1 MMRAVNP
8 AERRGVAAA
17 ILSST
22 CGGLTGAA
30 TRYVIGA
37 TDPVT
42 LAAFRFG
49 IAFLLIL
56 PLALLLKSR
65 WPRGRD
71 LLGVAVL
78 GIVYFALFFV
88 LYNESLAMTTA
99 ARGSLALSTLPLVTM
114 IVAALLSKERMT
126 ARKTLGV
133 LIAVGGA
140 AAALLTGLAGA
151 PPGAWRGDLLMLGAT
166 LIMAFYTVWSRPF
179 MQRSSRLGFLAAG
192 MSFGSAAS
200 ALLAWERGGWAATQS
215 FGTAQWAAVAF
226 IGVAGG
232 ALAFY
237 LWVYALERT
246 TPTRVANTMTV
257 NPIAASLL
265 AAVLVGEPL
274 GLNLAAGI
282 AAVAIG
288 IWLASTQAR
297 QPA

>member
-8 AERRGVAAA
+8 AERRGVLAA

-22 CGGLTGAA
+22 CGGLTGAV

-37 TDPVT
+37 TDPLT

-56 PLALLLKSR
+56 PLALMLKSR
-65 WPRGRD
+65 WPKGRD

-78 GIVYFALFFV
+78 GILYFALFFV

-114 IVAALLSKERMT
+114 IVAALLGKERMT

-151 PPGAWRGDLLMLGAT
+151 PAGAWRGDLLMLGAT

-192 MSFGSAAS
+192 MGFGSGAS
-200 ALLAWERGGWAATQS
+200 ALLAWERGGWALTQS
-215 FGTAQWAAVAF
+215 FGAAQWTAVAF
-226 IGVAGG
+226 IGLVGG

-237 LWVYALERT
+237 LWVYALEHT
-246 TPTRVANTMTV
+246 TPTRVANTMTI

-274 GLNLAAGI
+274 GLNLAVGI
-282 AAVAIG
+282 AAVAVG
-288 IWLASTQAR
+288 IWLASSAPR
-297 QPA
+297 

>member
-1 MMRAVNP
+1 VTA
-8 AERRGVAAA
+8 AERNGVLAA

-22 CGGLTGAA
+22 CGGLTGAV

-49 IAFLLIL
+49 IAFLMIL
-56 PLALLLKSR
+56 PLALRMRSQ

-71 LLGVAVL
+71 LAGVAVL
-78 GIVYFALFFV
+78 GVLYFSVFFV
-88 LYNESLAMTTA
+88 LYNWSMAMTTA
-99 ARGSLALSTLPLVTM
+99 ARGSLALSMLPLVTM
-114 IVAALLSKERMT
+114 LVAAMLGKEQLT
-126 ARKTLGV
+126 GRKTLGV

-140 AAALLTGLAGA
+140 TAALLTGLKDA

-192 MSFGSAAS
+192 MGFGSAAS
-200 ALLAWERGGWAATQS
+200 ALIAWERGGWAMTQS
-215 FGTAQWAAVAF
+215 FGAAQWAAVAF
-226 IGVAGG
+226 IGIAGG

-274 GLNLAAGI
+274 GLNLVVGI

-288 IWLASTQAR
+288 IWLVSTSASAR
-297 QPA
+297 AG

>member
-8 AERRGVAAA
+8 AERQGVIAA

-22 CGGLTGAA
+22 CGGLTGAV

-56 PLALLLKSR
+56 PLALMLKSR
-65 WPRGRD
+65 WPKGRD

-78 GIVYFALFFV
+78 GILYFALFFV

-99 ARGSLALSTLPLVTM
+99 ARGSLALSMLPLVTM
-114 IVAALLSKERMT
+114 IVAALLGKERMT

-140 AAALLTGLAGA
+140 AAALLTGLGDA

-192 MSFGSAAS
+192 MGFGAAAS
-200 ALLAWERGGWAATQS
+200 ALLAWEQGGWAMTQAFS
-215 FGTAQWAAVAF
+215 AAQWTAVAF
-226 IGVAGG
+226 IGLVGG
-232 ALAFY
+232 AIAFY
-237 LWVYALERT
+237 LWVYALEHT
-246 TPTRVANTMTV
+246 TPTRVANTMTI

-274 GLNLAAGI
+274 GLNLAVGI
-282 AAVAIG
+282 AAVAVG
-288 IWLASTQAR
+288 IWLASSAPR
-297 QPA
+297 

>member
-1 MMRAVNP
+1 MMRAVTP
-8 AERRGVAAA
+8 AERQGVLAA

-22 CGGLTGAA
+22 CGGLTGAV
-30 TRYVIGA
+30 TRYVIGD

-56 PLALLLKSR
+56 PLALMLKSR

-78 GIVYFALFFV
+78 GILYFALFFV
-88 LYNESLAMTTA
+88 LYNRSLEMTTA

-114 IVAALLSKERMT
+114 IVAALLGKERMT

-140 AAALLTGLAGA
+140 AAALLTGLGDA

-192 MSFGSAAS
+192 MGFGSAAS
-200 ALLAWERGGWAATQS
+200 ALLAWERGGWALTQS
-215 FGTAQWAAVAF
+215 FGAAQWAAVVF
-226 IGVAGG
+226 IGLAGG

-265 AAVLVGEPL
+265 AAVLIGEPL
-274 GLNLAAGI
+274 GLNLLVGI
-282 AAVAIG
+282 AAVALG
-288 IWLASTQAR
+288 IWLASSAPR
-297 QPA
+297 

>member
-8 AERRGVAAA
+8 AERQGVVAA

-22 CGGLTGAA
+22 CGGLTGAV
-30 TRYVIGA
+30 TRYAIGA

-49 IAFLLIL
+49 IAFLLLL
-56 PLALLLKSR
+56 PVALALGSR

-71 LLGVAVL
+71 LAGVAAL
-78 GIVYFALFFV
+78 GALYFAVFFV
-88 LYNESLAMTTA
+88 LYNESLALTTA
-99 ARGSLALSTLPLVTM
+99 ARGSLALSMLPLTTM
-114 IVAALLSKERMT
+114 LVAALLGRERIT
-126 ARKTLGV
+126 ARKTCGV

-140 AAALLTGLAGA
+140 AAALLTGLGDA

-179 MQRSSRLGFLAAG
+179 MQRSSRLGFLLAG
-192 MSFGSAAS
+192 MGFGAAAS
-200 ALLAWERGGWAATQS
+200 SLLAWQQGGWAMTQS
-215 FGTAQWAAVAF
+215 FGTAQWTAVGF
-226 IGVAGG
+226 IGLVGG

-246 TPTRVANTMTV
+246 TPTRVANTMTI

-274 GLNLAAGI
+274 GLNLAVGI
-282 AAVAIG
+282 AAVALG
-288 IWLASTQAR
+288 IWLASSAPR
-297 QPA
+297 

>member
-1 MMRAVNP
+1 VTRN
-8 AERRGVAAA
+8 ERNGVLAAL
-17 ILSST
+17 LSST
-22 CGGLTGAA
+22 CGGLTGAV

-56 PLALLLKSR
+56 PLALLLR
-65 WPRGRD
+65 AQWPKGRD

-78 GIVYFALFFV
+78 GILYFAVFFV
-88 LYNESLAMTTA
+88 LYNWSLEMTTA
-99 ARGSLALSTLPLVTM
+99 ARGSLALSMLPLVTM
-114 IVAALLSKERMT
+114 LVAAMLGREQIT
-126 ARKTLGV
+126 GRKTLGV
-133 LIAVGGA
+133 LIAVAGA
-140 AAALLTGLAGA
+140 AAALLTGLQDA

-179 MQRSSRLGFLAAG
+179 MLRSSRLGFLAAG
-192 MSFGSAAS
+192 MGFGSAAS
-200 ALLAWERGGWAATQS
+200 ALIAWERGGWAMTQS
-215 FGTAQWAAVAF
+215 FGTGQWLAVAF
-226 IGVAGG
+226 IGIAGG
-232 ALAFY
+232 ALAFF

-274 GLNLAAGI
+274 GLNLVLGI

-288 IWLASTQAR
+288 IWLASTAPR
-297 QPA
+297 

>member
-1 MMRAVNP
+1 MTA
-8 AERRGVAAA
+8 AERNGVLAAL
-17 ILSST
+17 LSST
-22 CGGLTGAA
+22 CGGLTGAV

-49 IAFLLIL
+49 IAFLLVL
-56 PLALLLKSR
+56 PLALMLKSR
-65 WPRGRD
+65 WPGGRD

-78 GIVYFALFFV
+78 GILYFALFFV
-88 LYNESLAMTTA
+88 LYNQSLEMTTA

-114 IVAALLSKERMT
+114 IVAALLGKERMT

-140 AAALLTGLAGA
+140 AAALLSGLGEA

-179 MQRSSRLGFLAAG
+179 MERSSRLGFLAAG
-192 MSFGSAAS
+192 MGFGSAAS
-200 ALLAWERGGWAATQS
+200 ALLAWERGGWALTQS

-226 IGVAGG
+226 IGLAGG

-274 GLNLAAGI
+274 GFNLLVGI
-282 AAVAIG
+282 AAVAVG
-288 IWLASTQAR
+288 IWLASTSS
-297 QPA
+297 P

>member
-1 MMRAVNP
+1 MTP
-8 AERRGVAAA
+8 SERNGVLAAL
-17 ILSST
+17 LSST
-22 CGGLTGAA
+22 CGGLTGAV

-56 PLALLLKSR
+56 PLALWMRSR

-71 LLGVAVL
+71 LAGVAAL
-78 GIVYFALFFV
+78 GILYFAVFFV
-88 LYNESLAMTTA
+88 LYNWSLEMTTA
-99 ARGSLALSTLPLVTM
+99 ARGSLALSMLPLVTM
-114 IVAALLSKERMT
+114 LVAALLGREQIT
-126 ARKTLGV
+126 GRKTLGV

-140 AAALLTGLAGA
+140 AAALLGGLQDA

-179 MQRSSRLGFLAAG
+179 MLRSSRLGFLAAG
-192 MSFGSAAS
+192 MGFGAAAS
-200 ALLAWERGGWAATQS
+200 ALIAWERGGWAMTQS
-215 FGTAQWAAVAF
+215 FGTGQWLAVGF
-226 IGVAGG
+226 IGIAGG
-232 ALAFY
+232 ALAFF

-274 GLNLAAGI
+274 GLNLVLGI
-282 AAVAIG
+282 AAVGIG
-288 IWLASTQAR
+288 IWLASSAQR
-297 QPA
+297 

>member
-8 AERRGVAAA
+8 AERRGVLAA

-22 CGGLTGAA
+22 CGGLTGAV

-37 TDPVT
+37 TDPLT

-56 PLALLLKSR
+56 PLALMLKSR
-65 WPRGRD
+65 WPKGRD

-78 GIVYFALFFV
+78 GILYFALFFV

-114 IVAALLSKERMT
+114 IVAALLGKERMT

-140 AAALLTGLAGA
+140 AAALLTGLDGA
-151 PPGAWRGDLLMLGAT
+151 PAGAWRGDLLMLGAT

-192 MSFGSAAS
+192 MGFGSGAS
-200 ALLAWERGGWAATQS
+200 ALLAWERGGWALTQS
-215 FGTAQWAAVAF
+215 FGAAQWTAVAF
-226 IGVAGG
+226 IGLVGG

-237 LWVYALERT
+237 LWVYALEHT
-246 TPTRVANTMTV
+246 TPTRVANTMTI

-274 GLNLAAGI
+274 GLNLAVGI
-282 AAVAIG
+282 AAVAVG
-288 IWLASTQAR
+288 IWLASSAPR
-297 QPA
+297 

>member
-8 AERRGVAAA
+8 AERRGVLAA

-22 CGGLTGAA
+22 CGGLTGAV

-37 TDPVT
+37 TDPLT

-56 PLALLLKSR
+56 PLALMLKSR

-99 ARGSLALSTLPLVTM
+99 ARGSLALSMLPLVTM
-114 IVAALLSKERMT
+114 IVAALLGKERMT

-140 AAALLTGLAGA
+140 AAALLTGLGDA

-192 MSFGSAAS
+192 MGFGAAAS
-200 ALLAWERGGWAATQS
+200 ALLAWEQGGWAMTQT
-215 FGTAQWAAVAF
+215 FGAAQWAAVAF
-226 IGVAGG
+226 IGLVGG

-246 TPTRVANTMTV
+246 TPTRVANTMTI

-274 GLNLAAGI
+274 GLNLAVGI
-282 AAVAIG
+282 AAVALG
-288 IWLASTQAR
+288 IWLASSAPR
-297 QPA
+297 

>member
-1 MMRAVNP
+1 MTSNERNGLIAAV
-8 AERRGVAAA
+8 
-17 ILSST
+17 ISST
-22 CGGLTGAA
+22 CGGLTGAV

-56 PLALLLKSR
+56 PLALWMRSQ

-71 LLGVAVL
+71 LAGVAAL
-78 GIVYFALFFV
+78 GILYFAVFFV
-88 LYNESLAMTTA
+88 LYNWSLEMTTA
-99 ARGSLALSTLPLVTM
+99 ARGSLALAMLPLVTM
-114 IVAALLSKERMT
+114 LVAAMLGREQIT
-126 ARKTLGV
+126 GRKTLGV

-140 AAALLTGLAGA
+140 AAALLTGLQHA

-179 MQRSSRLGFLAAG
+179 MLRSSRLGFLAAG
-192 MSFGSAAS
+192 MGFGSAAS
-200 ALLAWERGGWAATQS
+200 ALLAWERGGWAMTQS
-215 FGTAQWAAVAF
+215 FGTGQWLAVAF
-226 IGVAGG
+226 IGIAGG
-232 ALAFY
+232 ALAFF

-246 TPTRVANTMTV
+246 TPTRVANTMAV

-274 GLNLAAGI
+274 GLNLVVGI
-282 AAVAIG
+282 AAVGIG
-288 IWLASTQAR
+288 IWLASSAPR
-297 QPA
+297 

>member
-8 AERRGVAAA
+8 AERRGVLAA

-22 CGGLTGAA
+22 CGGLTGAV
-30 TRYVIGA
+30 TRYVIGD

-42 LAAFRFG
+42 LAALRFG
-49 IAFLLIL
+49 IAFLLL
-56 PLALLLKSR
+56 FPLALALRSR

-71 LLGVAVL
+71 LAGVAAL
-78 GIVYFALFFV
+78 GALYFAVFFV
-88 LYNESLAMTTA
+88 LYNESLSMTTA
-99 ARGSLALSTLPLVTM
+99 ARGSLALSMLPLTTM
-114 IVAALLSKERMT
+114 LVAALLGRERIT

-140 AAALLTGLAGA
+140 AAALLAGLGDA

-192 MSFGSAAS
+192 MGFGAAAS
-200 ALLAWERGGWAATQS
+200 SLLAWEQGGWAMTQS
-215 FGTAQWAAVAF
+215 FGAAQWTAVGF
-226 IGVAGG
+226 IGLAGG

-265 AAVLVGEPL
+265 AAVLIGEPL
-274 GLNLAAGI
+274 GLNLLVGI
-282 AAVAIG
+282 AAVALG
-288 IWLASTQAR
+288 IWLASSAPR
-297 QPA
+297 

>member
-1 MMRAVNP
+1 VTA
-8 AERRGVAAA
+8 AERNGVLAA

-22 CGGLTGAA
+22 CGGLTGAV

-56 PLALLLKSR
+56 PLALMLQSR

-78 GIVYFALFFV
+78 GILYFALFFV
-88 LYNESLAMTTA
+88 LYNQSLGMTTA
-99 ARGSLALSTLPLVTM
+99 ARGSLALATLPLVTM
-114 IVAALLSKERMT
+114 IVAALLGKERIT

-192 MSFGSAAS
+192 MGFGSAAS
-200 ALLAWERGGWAATQS
+200 ALLAWERGGWVLTQS
-215 FGTAQWAAVAF
+215 FGAAQWAAVVF
-226 IGVAGG
+226 IGLAGG

-265 AAVLVGEPL
+265 ATVLVGEPL
-274 GLNLAAGI
+274 GLNLLVGI
-282 AAVAIG
+282 AAVALG
-288 IWLASTQAR
+288 IWLASSAPR
-297 QPA
+297 

>member
-8 AERRGVAAA
+8 AERRGVLAA

-22 CGGLTGAA
+22 CGGLTGAV

-37 TDPVT
+37 TDPLT

-56 PLALLLKSR
+56 PLALMLKSR
-65 WPRGRD
+65 WPKGRD

-78 GIVYFALFFV
+78 GILYFALFFV

-114 IVAALLSKERMT
+114 IVAALLGKERMT

-151 PPGAWRGDLLMLGAT
+151 PASAWRGDLLMLGAT

-192 MSFGSAAS
+192 MGFGSGAS
-200 ALLAWERGGWAATQS
+200 ALLAWERGGWALTQS
-215 FGTAQWAAVAF
+215 FGAAQWTAVAF
-226 IGVAGG
+226 IGLVGG

-237 LWVYALERT
+237 LWVYALEHT
-246 TPTRVANTMTV
+246 TPTRVANTMTI

-274 GLNLAAGI
+274 GLNLAVGI
-282 AAVAIG
+282 AAVAVG
-288 IWLASTQAR
+288 IWLASSAPR
-297 QPA
+297 